1 MEEYMNIALEQA
13 LKAFKNDDVP
23 IGAIIIKKGKIIA
36 KAYNKKEK
44 NGIATQH
51 AEILA
56 INKACRKLKNW
67 RLLDCTIYTTVEPC
81 LMCYGAIIQARI
93 KTVVYGSKNDNFGYS
108 TRVNN
113 TNINNKETI
122 EIIGGICENKSKMLI
137 QKFFKEKRK

>member
-23 IGAIIIKKGKIIA
+23 IGAIIVKKGKIIA